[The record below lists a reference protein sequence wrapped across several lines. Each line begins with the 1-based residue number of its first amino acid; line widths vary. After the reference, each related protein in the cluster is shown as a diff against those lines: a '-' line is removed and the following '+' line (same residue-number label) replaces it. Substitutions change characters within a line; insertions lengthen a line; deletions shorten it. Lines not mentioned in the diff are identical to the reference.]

1 MSPSMGVS
9 MPKIT
14 ISGHPGSGTSTLVS
28 GLVNHFNWRY
38 LNGGQVFRDEA
49 KSRNMTLEEF
59 GELCVSDTNIDKLL
73 DEKLRQRISENEIE
87 VVESR
92 LSGWWAFKLSM
103 NCPRIWLHVD
113 EDERASRV
121 VSREGISFEQALKD
135 NRKRLLLDSKRYQ
148 ELYNLAVDDEEPYTH
163 VIDATNINAQQLLTK
178 VVAILEEW

>member
-1 MSPSMGVS
+1 MGVS

-28 GLVNHFNWRY
+28 RLVDHFDWRF
-38 LNGGQVFRDEA
+38 LNGGQVFREEA
-49 KSRNMTLEEF
+49 KSRNMSLEEF

-73 DEKLRQRISENEIE
+73 DEKLRQKILENEIE

-113 EDERASRV
+113 ENERAKRV
-121 VSREGISFEQALKD
+121 VAREGILFEQALED

-148 ELYNLAVDDEEPYTH
+148 ELYNLTVDDEEPYTH
-163 VIDATNINAQQLLTK
+163 VIDATSINAQQLLTK

>member
-1 MSPSMGVS
+1 
-9 MPKIT
+9 
-14 ISGHPGSGTSTLVS
+14 
-28 GLVNHFNWRY
+28 
-38 LNGGQVFRDEA
+38 
-49 KSRNMTLEEF
+49 MTLEEF
-59 GELCVSDTNIDKLL
+59 GELCVSDTNIDKIL

-121 VSREGISFEQALKD
+121 VSREGIPFEQALEN

-178 VVAILEEW
+178 IVAILEEW